1 MIKCDNM
8 KHELFEVGLYDY
20 SDLDERLKKPVRWTE
35 EDLKQIA
42 ENYRGGIP
50 LTSEHDKVYIG
61 IGNNIVFEEDKGKLF
76 IEVPDELDMEGKG
89 LSPKVDVLLK
99 DNGDT
104 FGIDTM
110 SLIDVGV
117 TKSPRKITLLN
128 SEITGETGETGMRG
142 ETGNPEPAP
151 QPPEPQNQDA
161 NVTTNLLLEK
171 LQGKDA
177 EIGKLQDEINAL
189 KKESKKYDKIKKSI
203 EENKEYI
210 DNKEDILKE
219 LSELRKHENERK
231 IKEYEA
237 KYNFNYNENAQDKEI
252 IDKLLSG
259 NVDMELMEKLAER
272 RIKIE
277 ATSDGSTPGGR
288 NPQNSGDVI
297 ETGSTGSTGDKDKPS
312 FTTREEYNKILKDM
326 GFNRTRI

>member
-1 MIKCDNM
+1 MM
-8 KHELFEVGLYDY
+8 RHELFEVGSYDY
-20 SDLDERLKKPVRWTE
+20 SDLDDRLDKPVEWTE
-35 EDLKQIA
+35 DDLKLIA

-50 LTSEHDKVYIG
+50 LTSEHDNIYVG
-61 IGNNIVFEEDKGKLF
+61 IGNNIEYEEGKLF
-76 IEVPDELDMEGKG
+76 LEVPDELDMEGKG

-99 DNGDT
+99 DNGDS

-117 TKSPRKITLLN
+117 TKSPRKIRLLN
-128 SEITGETGETGMRG
+128 SDITGETGA
-142 ETGNPEPAP
+142 TGNPEPTPVP
-151 QPPEPQNQDA
+151 QPQPSKET
-161 NVTTNLLLEK
+161 NVATSLLLEK

-177 EIGKLQDEINAL
+177 EIGKLQEEIKTL
-189 KKESKKYDKIKKSI
+189 KEESEKYEEIKKAI
-203 EENKEYI
+203 EEDKEFL
-210 DNKEDILKE
+210 DSKDDILKE
-219 LSELRKHENERK
+219 LSELRKAENERK

-259 NVDMELMEKLAER
+259 DVDMELMEKLAER

-277 ATSDGSTPGGR
+277 ASNDGSTPGGR
-288 NPQNSGDVI
+288 NPSNSGDDGEVG
-297 ETGSTGSTGDKDKPS
+297 ETGSTGDEDAPS

>member
-1 MIKCDNM
+1 MR
-8 KHELFEVGLYDY
+8 HELFEVGSYDY
-20 SDLDERLKKPVRWTE
+20 SDLDDRLNKPVEWTE
-35 EDLKQIA
+35 DDLKLIA

-50 LTSEHDKVYIG
+50 LTSEHDNIYVG
-61 IGNNIVFEEDKGKLF
+61 IGNNIEYEEGKLF
-76 IEVPDELDMEGKG
+76 LEIPDELDMKGKG

-99 DNGDT
+99 DNGDS

-117 TKSPRKITLLN
+117 TKSPRKIRLLN
-128 SEITGETGETGMRG
+128 SDIAGETGA
-142 ETGNPEPAP
+142 TGNPNPEPPAP
-151 QPPEPQNQDA
+151 QPQPQPPAKDT
-161 NVTTNLLLEK
+161 NVATTLLLEK

-177 EIGKLQDEINAL
+177 EIGKLQDEINSL
-189 KKESKKYDKIKKSI
+189 KEESKKYDEIKKAI
-203 EENKEYI
+203 EENKEFI
-210 DNKEDILKE
+210 DSKDDILKE
-219 LSELRKHENERK
+219 LSELRKAENERK

-252 IDKLLSG
+252 IDNLLSG
-259 NVDMELMEKLAER
+259 DVDMELMEKLAER

-277 ATSDGSTPGGR
+277 ASNDGSTPGGR
-288 NPQNSGDVI
+288 NPENSGDTD
-297 ETGSTGSTGDKDKPS
+297 ETGSTGSTGDEDSPS

>member
-1 MIKCDNM
+1 MM
-8 KHELFEVGLYDY
+8 RHELFEVGSYDY
-20 SDLDERLKKPVRWTE
+20 SDLDDRLDKPVIWSE
-35 EDLKQIA
+35 DDLKLIA

-50 LTSEHDKVYIG
+50 LTSEHDNIYVG
-61 IGNNIVFEEDKGKLF
+61 IGNNIEYEEGKLF

-99 DNGDT
+99 DKGDS

-117 TKSPRKITLLN
+117 TKNPRKITLLN
-128 SEITGETGETGMRG
+128 SEITGETG
-142 ETGNPEPAP
+142 NPEPAP
-151 QPPEPQNQDA
+151 QPQPQPSSKDA
-161 NVTTNLLLEK
+161 NVATSLLLEK

-177 EIGKLQDEINAL
+177 EIGKLQDEINNL
-189 KKESKKYDKIKKSI
+189 KEESKKYDEIKKAI
-203 EENKEYI
+203 EENKEFI
-210 DNKEDILKE
+210 DSKDDILKE
-219 LSELRKHENERK
+219 LSELRKAENERK

-259 NVDMELMEKLAER
+259 DVDMELMEKLAER

-277 ATSDGSTPGGR
+277 AINDGSTPGGR
-288 NPQNSGDVI
+288 NPSNSGDVGETG
-297 ETGSTGSTGDKDKPS
+297 ETGSTGDEYAPS

>member
-1 MIKCDNM
+1 M

-20 SDLDERLKKPVRWTE
+20 SDLDRRLNKPVKWTSD
-35 EDLKQIA
+35 DLRQIA

-76 IEVPDELDMEGKG
+76 IDLPDELDMKGKG

-99 DNGDT
+99 DNGDS

-110 SLIDVGV
+110 NLIDVGV
-117 TKSPRKITLLN
+117 TKNPRKITLLN
-128 SEITGETGETGMRG
+128 SEITGETGETG
-142 ETGNPEPAP
+142 ETANPEP
-151 QPPEPQNQDA
+151 PEVENQDA

-171 LQGKDA
+171 LKGKDA
-177 EIGKLQDEINAL
+177 EIGKLQDEITTL

-203 EENKEYI
+203 EENREFI
-210 DNKEDILKE
+210 NNKEDILKE

-252 IDKLLSG
+252 IDKLLTG
-259 NVDMELMEKLAER
+259 DVDMELMEKLAER

-277 ATSDGSTPGGR
+277 ATNDISTPGGR
-288 NPQNSGDVI
+288 NPQNSGEVG
-297 ETGSTGSTGDKDKPS
+297 ETGSAGDENAPS
-312 FTTREEYNKILKDM
+312 FTTREEYNRILKDM

>member
-1 MIKCDNM
+1 MM
-8 KHELFEVGLYDY
+8 RHELFEVGSYDY
-20 SDLDERLKKPVRWTE
+20 SDLDDRLDKPVEWTE
-35 EDLKQIA
+35 DDLKLIA

-50 LTSEHDKVYIG
+50 LTSEHDNIYVG
-61 IGNNIVFEEDKGKLF
+61 IGNNIEYEEGKLF

-99 DNGDT
+99 DKGDS

-117 TKSPRKITLLN
+117 TKNPRKITLLN
-128 SEITGETGETGMRG
+128 SEISGNAGA
-142 ETGNPEPAP
+142 TGNPNLEPPLPQPQP
-151 QPPEPQNQDA
+151 QPPTKDA
-161 NVTTNLLLEK
+161 NVATTLLLEK

-177 EIGKLQDEINAL
+177 EIGKLQDEINSL
-189 KKESKKYDKIKKSI
+189 KEESKKYDEIKKAI
-203 EENKEYI
+203 EENKEFI
-210 DNKEDILKE
+210 DSKDDILKE
-219 LSELRKHENERK
+219 LSELRKAENERK

-259 NVDMELMEKLAER
+259 DVDMELMEKLAER

-277 ATSDGSTPGGR
+277 ASNDGSTPGGR
-288 NPQNSGDVI
+288 NPSNSGDVGETG
-297 ETGSTGSTGDKDKPS
+297 ETGSTGDEDAPS

>member
-1 MIKCDNM
+1 MM
-8 KHELFEVGLYDY
+8 RHELFEVGSYDY
-20 SDLDERLKKPVRWTE
+20 SDLDDRLDKPVIWS
-35 EDLKQIA
+35 EDNLKLIA

-50 LTSEHDKVYIG
+50 LTSEHDNIYVG
-61 IGNNIVFEEDKGKLF
+61 IGNNIEFEEGKLF
-76 IEVPDELDMEGKG
+76 IEIPDELDMEGKG

-99 DNGDT
+99 DNGDS

-117 TKSPRKITLLN
+117 TKHPRKIRLLN
-128 SEITGETGETGMRG
+128 SEITGETGNP
-142 ETGNPEPAP
+142 NPEPTPQPQP
-151 QPPEPQNQDA
+151 QPPSKDA
-161 NVTTNLLLEK
+161 NVATSLLLEK

-177 EIGKLQDEINAL
+177 EIGKLQDEINNL
-189 KKESKKYDKIKKSI
+189 KEESKKYDEIKKAI
-203 EENKEYI
+203 EENKEFI
-210 DNKEDILKE
+210 DSKEDILKE
-219 LSELRKHENERK
+219 LSELRKAENERK

-252 IDKLLSG
+252 IDKLLTG
-259 NVDMELMEKLAER
+259 DVDMELMEKLAER

-277 ATSDGSTPGGR
+277 ASNDGSTPGGR
-288 NPQNSGDVI
+288 NPENSGDVG
-297 ETGSTGSTGDKDKPS
+297 ETGDTGNAGDEDAPS

>member
-1 MIKCDNM
+1 M
-8 KHELFEVGLYDY
+8 KHELFEVGSYDY
-20 SDLDERLKKPVRWTE
+20 SDLDKRLTKPVEWTA
-35 EDLKQIA
+35 EDLKLIA

-50 LTSEHDKVYIG
+50 LTEEHERVYIG
-61 IGNNIVFEEDKGKLF
+61 IGNNIVYEDGKLF
-76 IEVPDELDMEGKG
+76 IDVPDELDMEGKG

-99 DNGDT
+99 DNGDS

-128 SEITGETGETGMRG
+128 SDITGETGSTGDN
-142 ETGNPEPAP
+142 GNPQPAP
-151 QPPEPQNQDA
+151 QPQPQPPSKET
-161 NVTTNLLLEK
+161 NVATTLLLEK

-177 EIGKLQDEINAL
+177 EIGKLQDEIKNL
-189 KKESKKYDKIKKSI
+189 KEESEKYEEIKKAI
-203 EENKEYI
+203 EEDKEFL
-210 DNKEDILKE
+210 DSKEDILKE
-219 LSELRKHENERK
+219 LSELRKAENERK

-237 KYNFNYNENAQDKEI
+237 KYNFNYNENQQDKEI

-259 NVDMELMEKLAER
+259 DVDMELMEKLAER

-277 ATSDGSTPGGR
+277 ASNDGSAPGGR
-288 NPQNSGDVI
+288 NPSNSGDTG
-297 ETGSTGSTGDKDKPS
+297 ETGATGSTGDEDAPS

>member
-1 MIKCDNM
+1 MM
-8 KHELFEVGLYDY
+8 RHELFEVGSYDY
-20 SDLDERLKKPVRWTE
+20 SDLDDRLDKPVEWTA
-35 EDLKQIA
+35 EDLKLIA

-50 LTSEHDKVYIG
+50 LTSEHDNIYVG
-61 IGNNIVFEEDKGKLF
+61 IANNIEFEEGKLF
-76 IEVPDELDMEGKG
+76 IEIPDELDMEGKG

-99 DNGDT
+99 DNGDS

-117 TKSPRKITLLN
+117 TKHPRKIRLLN
-128 SEITGETGETGMRG
+128 SEITGETGNP
-142 ETGNPEPAP
+142 NPEPAP
-151 QPPEPQNQDA
+151 QPQPQPQPPAKDT
-161 NVTTNLLLEK
+161 NVATSLLLEK

-177 EIGKLQDEINAL
+177 EIGKLQDEINTL
-189 KKESKKYDKIKKSI
+189 KEESKKYDEIKKAI
-203 EENKEYI
+203 EENKEFI
-210 DNKEDILKE
+210 DSKDEILKE
-219 LSELRKHENERK
+219 LSELRKAENERK

-259 NVDMELMEKLAER
+259 DVDMELMEKLAER

-277 ATSDGSTPGGR
+277 ASSDGSTPGGR
-288 NPQNSGDVI
+288 NPSNSGDAS
-297 ETGSTGSTGDKDKPS
+297 ETGETGGAEDEYAPS
-312 FTTREEYNKILKDM
+312 FRTREEYNKILKDM

>member
-1 MIKCDNM
+1 MM
-8 KHELFEVGLYDY
+8 RHELFEVGSYDY
-20 SDLDERLKKPVRWTE
+20 SDLDDRLDKPVEWTAD
-35 EDLKQIA
+35 DLKLIA

-50 LTSEHDKVYIG
+50 LTSEHDNIYVG
-61 IGNNIVFEEDKGKLF
+61 IGNNIEYEEGKLF

-99 DNGDT
+99 DKGDS

-117 TKSPRKITLLN
+117 TKNPRKITLLN
-128 SEITGETGETGMRG
+128 SEISGDAGA
-142 ETGNPEPAP
+142 TGNPNPEPPLPQPQP
-151 QPPEPQNQDA
+151 QPPTKDA
-161 NVTTNLLLEK
+161 NVATTLLLEK

-177 EIGKLQDEINAL
+177 EIGKLQDEINSL
-189 KKESKKYDKIKKSI
+189 KEESKKYDEIKKAI
-203 EENKEYI
+203 EENKEFI
-210 DNKEDILKE
+210 DSKDDILKE
-219 LSELRKHENERK
+219 LSELRKAENERK

-259 NVDMELMEKLAER
+259 DVDMELMEKLAER

-277 ATSDGSTPGGR
+277 ASNDGSTPGGR
-288 NPQNSGDVI
+288 NPENSGDVG
-297 ETGSTGSTGDKDKPS
+297 ETGSTGSTGDEDAPS

>member
-1 MIKCDNM
+1 MIM
-8 KHELFEVGLYDY
+8 RHELFEVGSYDY
-20 SDLDERLKKPVRWTE
+20 SDLDDRLTKPVEWTE
-35 EDLKQIA
+35 DDLKLIA

-50 LTSEHDKVYIG
+50 LTSEHDNIYVG
-61 IGNNIVFEEDKGKLF
+61 IGNNIEYEEGKLF
-76 IEVPDELDMEGKG
+76 LEIPDELDMEGKG

-99 DNGDT
+99 DNGDS

-117 TKSPRKITLLN
+117 TKSPRKIRLLN
-128 SEITGETGETGMRG
+128 SDITGDTGATG
-142 ETGNPEPAP
+142 ETGNPAPAP
-151 QPPEPQNQDA
+151 QPQPQPPSKET
-161 NVTTNLLLEK
+161 NVATTLLLEK

-177 EIGKLQDEINAL
+177 EIGKLQDEINNL
-189 KKESKKYDKIKKSI
+189 KEESKKYDEIKKAI
-203 EENKEYI
+203 EENKEFI
-210 DNKEDILKE
+210 DSKDDILKE
-219 LSELRKHENERK
+219 LSELRKAENERK

-237 KYNFNYNENAQDKEI
+237 KYNFNYNENQQDKEI

-259 NVDMELMEKLAER
+259 DVDMELMEELAER

-277 ATSDGSTPGGR
+277 ASKDGSTPGGR
-288 NPQNSGDVI
+288 NPGNSGDTG
-297 ETGSTGSTGDKDKPS
+297 ETGSTGSTGDEDSPS

>member
-1 MIKCDNM
+1 MR
-8 KHELFEVGLYDY
+8 HELFEVGSYDY
-20 SDLDERLKKPVRWTE
+20 SDLDERLDKPVIWSE
-35 EDLKQIA
+35 DDLKLIA

-50 LTSEHDKVYIG
+50 LTSEHDRIYVG
-61 IGNNIVFEEDKGKLF
+61 IGNNIEYEDGKLF
-76 IEVPDELDMEGKG
+76 LEVPDELDMEGKG

-99 DNGDT
+99 DNGDS

-117 TKSPRKITLLN
+117 TKNPRKITLLN
-128 SEITGETGETGMRG
+128 SEITGDTGA
-142 ETGNPEPAP
+142 TGNPNPEPPASQP
-151 QPPEPQNQDA
+151 QPQPQPSKDA
-161 NVTTNLLLEK
+161 NVATTLLLEK

-177 EIGKLQDEINAL
+177 EIGKLQDEIINL
-189 KKESKKYDKIKKSI
+189 KEESKKYDEIKKAI
-203 EENKEYI
+203 EENKEFI
-210 DNKEDILKE
+210 DSKDDILKE
-219 LSELRKHENERK
+219 LSELRKAENERK

-237 KYNFNYNENAQDKEI
+237 KYNFNYNENQQDKEI

-259 NVDMELMEKLAER
+259 DVDMELMEKLAER

-277 ATSDGSTPGGR
+277 ASNDGSAPGGR
-288 NPQNSGDVI
+288 NPGNSGDTG
-297 ETGSTGSTGDKDKPS
+297 ETGSTGSTGDEDAPS

>member
-1 MIKCDNM
+1 MR
-8 KHELFEVGLYDY
+8 HELFEVGSYDY
-20 SDLDERLKKPVRWTE
+20 SDLDGRLNKPVEWTE
-35 EDLKQIA
+35 DDLKLIA

-50 LTSEHDKVYIG
+50 LTSEHDNIYVG
-61 IGNNIVFEEDKGKLF
+61 IGNNIEYEEGKLF
-76 IEVPDELDMEGKG
+76 LEIPDELDMEGKG

-99 DNGDT
+99 DNGDS

-117 TKSPRKITLLN
+117 TKNPRKIRLLN
-128 SEITGETGETGMRG
+128 SEITGENGAA
-142 ETGNPEPAP
+142 GNPNPEPPAP
-151 QPPEPQNQDA
+151 QPQPQPPAKDT
-161 NVTTNLLLEK
+161 NVATNLLLEK

-177 EIGKLQDEINAL
+177 EIGKLQEEINNL
-189 KKESKKYDKIKKSI
+189 KEESEKYEKIKKAI
-203 EENKEYI
+203 EEDKEFL
-210 DNKEDILKE
+210 DSKEDILKE
-219 LSELRKHENERK
+219 LSELRKAENERK

-259 NVDMELMEKLAER
+259 DVDMELMEKLAER

-277 ATSDGSTPGGR
+277 ASKDGSTPGGR
-288 NPQNSGDVI
+288 NPANSGENE
-297 ETGSTGSTGDKDKPS
+297 ETGSTGGNEDENSPS

>member
-1 MIKCDNM
+1 MR
-8 KHELFEVGLYDY
+8 HELFKVGSYDY
-20 SDLDERLKKPVRWTE
+20 SDLDDRLDKPVEWTE
-35 EDLKQIA
+35 DDLKLIA

-50 LTSEHDKVYIG
+50 LTSEHDKIYVG
-61 IGNNIVFEEDKGKLF
+61 IGNNIEYEEGKLF

-99 DNGDT
+99 DNGDS

-117 TKSPRKITLLN
+117 TKHPRKIRLLN
-128 SEITGETGETGMRG
+128 SEITGETGNP
-142 ETGNPEPAP
+142 NPEPTPQPQP
-151 QPPEPQNQDA
+151 QPPAKDT
-161 NVTTNLLLEK
+161 NVATSLLLEK

-177 EIGKLQDEINAL
+177 EIGKLQDEINTL
-189 KKESKKYDKIKKSI
+189 KEESKKYDEIKKAI
-203 EENKEYI
+203 EENKEFI
-210 DNKEDILKE
+210 DSKDDILKE
-219 LSELRKHENERK
+219 LSELRKAENERK

-259 NVDMELMEKLAER
+259 DVDMGLMEKLAER

-277 ATSDGSTPGGR
+277 AASDGSTPGGR
-288 NPQNSGDVI
+288 NPANSGDVG
-297 ETGSTGSTGDKDKPS
+297 ETGDTGNAGDEDAPS

>member
-1 MIKCDNM
+1 M

-20 SDLDERLKKPVRWTE
+20 SDLDRRLNKPVKWTSD
-35 EDLKQIA
+35 DLRQIA

-76 IEVPDELDMEGKG
+76 IDLPDELDMKGKG

-99 DNGDT
+99 DNGDS

-110 SLIDVGV
+110 NLIDVGV
-117 TKSPRKITLLN
+117 TKNPRKITLLN
-128 SEITGETGETGMRG
+128 SEITGETGETG
-142 ETGNPEPAP
+142 ETANPEP
-151 QPPEPQNQDA
+151 PEVENQDA
-161 NVTTNLLLEK
+161 NVATNLLLEK
-171 LQGKDA
+171 LKGKDV
-177 EIGKLQDEINAL
+177 EIGKLQDEISTL

-203 EENKEYI
+203 EENKEFI
-210 DNKEDILKE
+210 NNKEDILKE

-252 IDKLLSG
+252 IDKLLTG
-259 NVDMELMEKLAER
+259 DVDMELMEKLAER

-277 ATSDGSTPGGR
+277 ATNDISTPGGR
-288 NPQNSGDVI
+288 NPQNSGDI
-297 ETGSTGSTGDKDKPS
+297 GETGSAGDENAPS
-312 FTTREEYNKILKDM
+312 FTTREEYNRILKDM

>member
-1 MIKCDNM
+1 M

-20 SDLDERLKKPVRWTE
+20 SDLDRRLNKPVKWTSD
-35 EDLKQIA
+35 DLRQIA

-76 IEVPDELDMEGKG
+76 IDLPDELDMKGKG

-99 DNGDT
+99 DNGDS

-110 SLIDVGV
+110 NLIDVGV
-117 TKSPRKITLLN
+117 TKNPRKITLLN
-128 SEITGETGETGMRG
+128 SEITGQTGETGETA
-142 ETGNPEPAP
+142 NPK
-151 QPPEPQNQDA
+151 PPEVENQDA

-171 LQGKDA
+171 LKGKDA
-177 EIGKLQDEINAL
+177 EIGKLQDEITTI

-203 EENKEYI
+203 EENKEFI
-210 DNKEDILKE
+210 NNKEDILKE

-252 IDKLLSG
+252 IDKLLTG
-259 NVDMELMEKLAER
+259 DVDMELMEKLAER

-277 ATSDGSTPGGR
+277 ATNDISTPGGR
-288 NPQNSGDVI
+288 NPQNSGEVG
-297 ETGSTGSTGDKDKPS
+297 ETGSAGDENAPS
-312 FTTREEYNKILKDM
+312 FTTREEYNRILKDM

>member
-1 MIKCDNM
+1 MM
-8 KHELFEVGLYDY
+8 RHELFEVGSYDY
-20 SDLDERLKKPVRWTE
+20 SDLDERLTKPVEWTE
-35 EDLKQIA
+35 DDLKLIA

-50 LTSEHDKVYIG
+50 LTSEHDNIYVG
-61 IGNNIVFEEDKGKLF
+61 IGNNIEYEEGKLF
-76 IEVPDELDMEGKG
+76 LEVPDELDMEGKG

-99 DNGDT
+99 DNGDS

-117 TKSPRKITLLN
+117 TKSPRKIRLLN
-128 SEITGETGETGMRG
+128 SDITGDTGAA
-142 ETGNPEPAP
+142 GNPEPTPVP
-151 QPPEPQNQDA
+151 QPQPQPQPSKET
-161 NVTTNLLLEK
+161 NVATSLLLEK

-177 EIGKLQDEINAL
+177 EIGKLQEEIKTL
-189 KKESKKYDKIKKSI
+189 KEESEKYEEIKKAI
-203 EENKEYI
+203 EEDKEFL
-210 DNKEDILKE
+210 DSKDDILKE
-219 LSELRKHENERK
+219 LSELRKAENERK

-237 KYNFNYNENAQDKEI
+237 KYNFNYNENQQDKEI

-259 NVDMELMEKLAER
+259 DVDMELMEKLAER

-277 ATSDGSTPGGR
+277 ASNDGSTPGGR
-288 NPQNSGDVI
+288 NPSNSGDDGEVG
-297 ETGSTGSTGDKDKPS
+297 ETGSTGDEDAPS

>member
-1 MIKCDNM
+1 M
-8 KHELFEVGLYDY
+8 KHELFEVGSYDY
-20 SDLDERLKKPVRWTE
+20 SDLDDRLVKPVKWTA

-50 LTSEHDKVYIG
+50 LTSEHDMVYIG

-76 IEVPDELDMEGKG
+76 IDLPDELDMKCKG

-128 SEITGETGETGMRG
+128 SEITGDTGDTGTTG
-142 ETGNPEPAP
+142 ETGNPEPTP
-151 QPPEPQNQDA
+151 QPPEPENKDV
-161 NVTTNLLLEK
+161 NVATNLLLEK

-177 EIGKLQDEINAL
+177 EIGKLQEEINTL
-189 KKESKKYDKIKKSI
+189 KEESEKYEEIKKAI
-203 EENKEYI
+203 EENKEFI
-210 DNKEDILKE
+210 ENKEDILKE

-259 NVDMELMEKLAER
+259 DVDMELMEKLAER

-297 ETGSTGSTGDKDKPS
+297 ETGSTGSTGDDDKPS

-326 GFNRTRI
+326 GFNRARI

>member
-1 MIKCDNM
+1 M
-8 KHELFEVGLYDY
+8 KHELFEVGSYDY
-20 SDLDERLKKPVRWTE
+20 SDLDDRLNKPVEWTE
-35 EDLKQIA
+35 DDLKLIA

-50 LTSEHDKVYIG
+50 LTEEHDRVYIG
-61 IGNNIVFEEDKGKLF
+61 IGNNICYENGKLF
-76 IEVPDELDMEGKG
+76 IDVPDELDMEGKG

-99 DNGDT
+99 DKGDA

-128 SEITGETGETGMRG
+128 SDITGDTGDTG
-142 ETGNPEPAP
+142 ETGNPAPAP
-151 QPPEPQNQDA
+151 QPQPQPPSKDA
-161 NVTTNLLLEK
+161 NVATTLLLEK

-177 EIGKLQDEINAL
+177 EIGKLQDEIKNL
-189 KKESKKYDKIKKSI
+189 KEESEKYEEIKKAI
-203 EENKEYI
+203 EEDKEFL
-210 DNKEDILKE
+210 DSKEDILKE
-219 LSELRKHENERK
+219 LSELRKAENERK

-237 KYNFNYNENAQDKEI
+237 KYNFNYNENQQDKEI

-259 NVDMELMEKLAER
+259 DVDMELMEKLAER

-277 ATSDGSTPGGR
+277 ASNDGSAPGGR
-288 NPQNSGDVI
+288 NPSNSGDTG
-297 ETGSTGSTGDKDKPS
+297 ETGATGSTGDEDAPS

>member
-1 MIKCDNM
+1 MR
-8 KHELFEVGLYDY
+8 HELFEVGSYDY
-20 SDLDERLKKPVRWTE
+20 SDLDDRLDKPVEWTE
-35 EDLKQIA
+35 DDLKLIA

-50 LTSEHDKVYIG
+50 LTSEHDNIYVG
-61 IGNNIVFEEDKGKLF
+61 IGNNIEYEKGKLF
-76 IEVPDELDMEGKG
+76 LEIPDELDMEGKG

-99 DNGDT
+99 DKGDS

-117 TKSPRKITLLN
+117 TKNPRKIRLLN
-128 SEITGETGETGMRG
+128 SEITGETGAAGNP
-142 ETGNPEPAP
+142 NPEPHAP
-151 QPPEPQNQDA
+151 QPQPQPQPPAKDT
-161 NVTTNLLLEK
+161 NVATSLLLEK

-177 EIGKLQDEINAL
+177 EIGKLQDEINNL
-189 KKESKKYDKIKKSI
+189 KEESKKYDEIKKAI
-203 EENKEYI
+203 EENKEFI
-210 DNKEDILKE
+210 DSKDDILKE
-219 LSELRKHENERK
+219 LSELRKAENERK

-259 NVDMELMEKLAER
+259 DVDMELMEKLAER

-277 ATSDGSTPGGR
+277 ASKDGSTPGGR
-288 NPQNSGDVI
+288 NPANSGESE
-297 ETGSTGSTGDKDKPS
+297 ETGSTGGSQDENAPS

>member
-1 MIKCDNM
+1 M
-8 KHELFEVGLYDY
+8 KHELFEVGSYDY
-20 SDLDERLKKPVRWTE
+20 SDLDDRLNKPVEWTE
-35 EDLKQIA
+35 DDLKLIA

-50 LTSEHDKVYIG
+50 LTEEHDRVYIG
-61 IGNNIVFEEDKGKLF
+61 IGNNICYENGKLF
-76 IEVPDELDMEGKG
+76 IDVPDELDMEGKG

-99 DNGDT
+99 DKGDA

-128 SEITGETGETGMRG
+128 SDITGDTGDTG
-142 ETGNPEPAP
+142 ETGNPAPAP
-151 QPPEPQNQDA
+151 QPQPQPPRKDA
-161 NVTTNLLLEK
+161 NVATTLLLEK

-177 EIGKLQDEINAL
+177 EIGKLQDEIKNL
-189 KKESKKYDKIKKSI
+189 KEESEKYEEIKKAI
-203 EENKEYI
+203 EEDKEFL
-210 DNKEDILKE
+210 DSKEDILKE
-219 LSELRKHENERK
+219 LSELRKAENERK

-237 KYNFNYNENAQDKEI
+237 KYNFNYNENQQDKEI

-259 NVDMELMEKLAER
+259 DVDMELMEKLAER

-277 ATSDGSTPGGR
+277 ASNDGSAPGGR
-288 NPQNSGDVI
+288 NPSNSGDTG
-297 ETGSTGSTGDKDKPS
+297 ETGATGSTGDEDAPS